1 MFHHYVLIIYPR
13 SGIIVTV
20 WQAQA
25 LPRGGNNFPHRKK
38 QQARGRRVS
47 QFCGVKTGGIFMVRI
62 DGRTLKG
69 YNDNEIGCFYFY
81 LDENWGTTERQRGR
95 YK

>member
-1 MFHHYVLIIYPR
+1 
-13 SGIIVTV
+13 
-20 WQAQA
+20 
-25 LPRGGNNFPHRKK
+25 
-38 QQARGRRVS
+38 
-47 QFCGVKTGGIFMVRI
+47 MVRI